1 MYEVYF
7 ENSYGNRRLI
17 GTADTR
23 QGANKCIMS
32 FLDAHG
38 YHSYYVRTWET
49 ADGETCVDAG
59 SWSEFFYI
67 KYIPEEERRNYA

>member
-7 ENSYGNRRLI
+7 ENSFGQRRLI
-17 GTADTR
+17 GTAFTEQDAYKIIMDFLKGYNYPCYYTR
-23 QGANKCIMS
+23 SWLNPDDEI
-32 FLDAHG
+32 
-38 YHSYYVRTWET
+38 
-49 ADGETCVDAG
+49 CVDVG